1 MDNNNG
7 NLMYSLAEE
16 LFPINR
22 SITGPGTQKT
32 LEIIQREIPDLNI
45 FKIPSGEKVFDWTV
59 PEEWS
64 VNDAFII
71 DPLGNKILK
80 FKENNL
86 HLVGY
91 STPFKG
97 ELSLEELQS
106 HLHSLPDQ
114 PDAIPY
120 VTSYYEKNWGFCL
133 SHKERESLKDGTYE
147 VNVNT
152 ELKKGSLNYGEIILK
167 GNSQKE
173 IFFST
178 YVCHPSMANN
188 ELSGPVVL
196 THIIKFIQEIKNRNF
211 SYRIVFIPET
221 IGSIAYLSKNLEILK
236 QNVIAGYNITC
247 VGDNKEYSYIASR
260 DGNTLSDRLLKHVLK
275 HEIKKFK
282 AYSFLERGSD
292 ERQYCSPGVD
302 LPLSVFCRSKFGE
315 YSEYHT
321 SLDNL
326 DFISPEGLQGSYN
339 VLKKVIEAHEMNKN
353 YHSNTI
359 CEPQLGK
366 RGLYPNVS
374 KKEIYNNVKMQ
385 NDLIAYCDGRSLF
398 EISEILDCSISKLL
412 PIVNNLL
419 KHQLIRLDE

>member
-1 MDNNNG
+1 M
-7 NLMYSLAEE
+7 
-16 LFPINR
+16 
-22 SITGPGTQKT
+22 
-32 LEIIQREIPDLNI
+32 
-45 FKIPSGEKVFDWTV
+45 
-59 PEEWS
+59 
-64 VNDAFII
+64 
-71 DPLGNKILK
+71 
-80 FKENNL
+80 
-86 HLVGY
+86 
-91 STPFKG
+91 
-97 ELSLEELQS
+97 QS

-133 SHKERESLKDGTYE
+133 SHKERESLKDGTYK